1 MMPLKPIHAKF
12 SKVGQSILDNDSF
25 KKEISDNFGLMS
37 DSIAKLSESIMSIL
51 RELPNKS

>member
-1 MMPLKPIHAKF
+1 MPLKPIHAKF